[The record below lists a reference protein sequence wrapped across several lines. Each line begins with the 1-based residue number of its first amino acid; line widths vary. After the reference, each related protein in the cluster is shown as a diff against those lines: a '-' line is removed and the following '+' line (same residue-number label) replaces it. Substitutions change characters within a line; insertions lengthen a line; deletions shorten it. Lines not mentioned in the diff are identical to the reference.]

1 MCVMHSFINTVKCVL
16 TNASESV
23 QRYNLAEDN
32 AGRLGRQVAVGDDE
46 EEEEE
51 EGESRM
57 HLVHAIGL
65 GRLGEAVLS
74 QGTPALLE
82 ATQRAATAESG
93 NTAASL

>member
-1 MCVMHSFINTVKCVL
+1 VL
-16 TNASESV
+16 TNASKSV

-51 EGESRM
+51 EDEDESRM

-74 QGTPALLE
+74 QGPPALLE

>member
-1 MCVMHSFINTVKCVL
+1 MHSFINACSQML
-16 TNASESV
+16 SV

-51 EGESRM
+51 EDESRM

-74 QGTPALLE
+74 QGPPALLE